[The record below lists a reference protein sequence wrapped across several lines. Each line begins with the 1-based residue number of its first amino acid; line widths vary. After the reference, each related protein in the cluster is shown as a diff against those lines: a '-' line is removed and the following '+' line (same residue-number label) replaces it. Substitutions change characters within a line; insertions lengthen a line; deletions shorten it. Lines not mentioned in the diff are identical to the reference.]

1 MRFQQIKGEYDATFS
16 LGHLCLASMQLQKFK
31 LRPFSGVLDW
41 VGSPNLGN
49 INQLISHDF
58 QDFLN
63 FQHLQ
68 PVKYLSPTDLY
79 VWDSYY
85 DIGFNHDFKTDL
97 NSLQQLGGYD
107 LVKEKYDRRIAR
119 FNNKLKTSK
128 RILFI
133 RTEGNIEEIEALQQI
148 LAQKCSGDFEL
159 LVVNHKPV
167 QTMSEQFW
175 NIPNVT
181 VAEMPNDEIWDGNDA
196 HWAELF
202 DGVSLG

>member
-1 MRFQQIKGEYDATFS
+1 MRFQQIKGKYDATFS
-16 LGHLCLASMQLQKFK
+16 LGHLCLASMQLRKFQ

-49 INQLISHDF
+49 INHLISDDF
-58 QDFLN
+58 HDFLN
-63 FQHLQ
+63 FQHLK
-68 PVKYLSPTDLY
+68 PIKYLSTTDLY

-133 RTEGNIEEIEALQQI
+133 RTEGKREEIEALQQI

-181 VAEMPNDEIWDGNDA
+181 VAEMPNDKIWDGNDT

-202 DGVSLG
+202 EGVTLS

>member
-1 MRFQQIKGEYDATFS
+1 MRFQQIKGEYDAAFS
-16 LGHLCLASMQLQKFK
+16 LGHLCLASMQLRKFQ

-41 VGSPNLGN
+41 VGSPNLSN
-49 INQLISHDF
+49 INSLISNDF
-58 QDFLN
+58 KDFLN

-68 PVKYLSPTDLY
+68 PVKYLSSTDLY

-85 DIGFNHDFKTDL
+85 DIGFNHDFKTDQ
-97 NSLQQLGGYD
+97 NSLEQLGGYD
-107 LVKEKYDRRIAR
+107 TVKEKYDRRIAR
-119 FNNKLKTSK
+119 FNEKLETGK

-133 RTEGNIEEIEALQQI
+133 RTEGNKEEIEVLQQI

-159 LVVNHKPV
+159 LVVNHQPV
-167 QTMSEQFW
+167 QSMSEHFW

-196 HWAELF
+196 YWAELF
-202 DGVSLG
+202 DGVTLG